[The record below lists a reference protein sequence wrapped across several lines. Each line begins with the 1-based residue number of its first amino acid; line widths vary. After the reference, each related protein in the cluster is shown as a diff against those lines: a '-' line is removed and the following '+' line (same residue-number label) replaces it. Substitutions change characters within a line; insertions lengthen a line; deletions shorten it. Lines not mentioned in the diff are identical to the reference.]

1 MGVSGRSAHTVF
13 TGGYAR
19 AFRYRRVR
27 GHLRLTGPPSELG
40 METAPAQ
47 ASCVFVDPPTELD
60 WMMFIKRDDSRDNG
74 AAD

>member
-1 MGVSGRSAHTVF
+1 
-13 TGGYAR
+13 
-19 AFRYRRVR
+19 
-27 GHLRLTGPPSELG
+27 